1 MMVAACEE
9 MSQLV
14 CEQDGQQRSRKRK
27 AHEEAGWIFVEKRE
41 AVQERVNGCGLI
53 VRIGDGELSSRYK
66 TRAKSQQEKHDGKSE
81 RFLRRTWRN
90 LRVIPLANE
99 IVVPVQAFGER

>member
-1 MMVAACEE
+1 M
-9 MSQLV
+9 
-14 CEQDGQQRSRKRK
+14 
-27 AHEEAGWIFVEKRE
+27 
-41 AVQERVNGCGLI
+41 
-53 VRIGDGELSSRYK
+53 RIGDGELSSRYK